1 MWPQSPGISVSWE
14 PFLCKRLLCK
24 ACQGLGALTFYF
36 RENQR
41 TSSRSLLGQML
52 TLRCRQH
59 VFTKHRGEAITFLF
73 ILSEKQVHL
82 SQYMPGTV
90 VKETQRH
97 SECRGPPEAQDSFA
111 APRLSPSVILH
122 PLSWA
127 ESPGI
132 TPSLAEMERFSL
144 ATQVTSATMCINERC
159 VTVSLCGGACLPL

>member
-1 MWPQSPGISVSWE
+1 MLTMWPQSPGISVSWE

-122 PLSWA
+122 PPFLGRESWHHSKSGGNGKILSCHT
-127 ESPGI
+127 GD
-132 TPSLAEMERFSL
+132 FGHY
-144 ATQVTSATMCINERC
+144 VH
-159 VTVSLCGGACLPL
+159 